1 MQPSDAAV
9 APYPRL
15 VFVYN
20 ADTGFFNLAADTA
33 HKLFSPQT
41 YPCRLCDLTHGVWR
55 MRPEWAQF
63 IQESP
68 VALVFLH
75 RDEFHAQ
82 YADWTAEPLPAVWMD
97 GGAGA
102 LQLLLD
108 AQALNDLKTLEE
120 LKVLC
125 LEKLVQAL

>member
-1 MQPSDAAV
+1 MQPSDTGV
-9 APYPRL
+9 AQRPRL

-20 ADTGFFNLAADTA
+20 ADAGFFNLAVDIA

-68 VALVFLH
+68 VELAFLH

-82 YADWTAEPLPAVWMD
+82 YAEWTAEPLPAVWVD
-97 GGAGA
+97 GGTGA
-102 LQLLLD
+102 LQVLLD
-108 AQALNDLKTLEE
+108 ASTLNAAHTLDE
-120 LKVLC
+120 LKNLC
-125 LEKLVQAL
+125 LEQLKILK

>member
-1 MQPSDAAV
+1 MKHQ
-9 APYPRL
+9 L

-20 ADTGFFNLAADTA
+20 ADAGFFNLAADVA
-33 HKLFSPQT
+33 HKIFSPAT
-41 YPCRLCDLTHGVWR
+41 YPCHLCDLTHGVLR

-68 VALVFLH
+68 VGLVFLH

-82 YADWTAEPLPAVWMD
+82 YADWQTEPLPAVWMD
-97 GGAGA
+97 VGTGT

-108 AQALNDLKTLEE
+108 AQTLNAINTLEA
-120 LKVLC
+120 LKVFC
-125 LEKLVQAL
+125 LEKLVQAF

>member
-1 MQPSDAAV
+1 MKHQ
-9 APYPRL
+9 L

-20 ADTGFFNLAADTA
+20 ADAGFFNLAADVA
-33 HKLFSPQT
+33 HKIFSPAT
-41 YPCRLCDLTHGVWR
+41 YPCHLCDLTHGVLR

-68 VALVFLH
+68 VGLVFLH

-82 YADWTAEPLPAVWMD
+82 YAEWRAEPLPAVWMD
-97 GGAGA
+97 VGTGT

-108 AQALNDLKTLEE
+108 AQTLNAINTLEA

-125 LEKLVQAL
+125 LEKSQMMM